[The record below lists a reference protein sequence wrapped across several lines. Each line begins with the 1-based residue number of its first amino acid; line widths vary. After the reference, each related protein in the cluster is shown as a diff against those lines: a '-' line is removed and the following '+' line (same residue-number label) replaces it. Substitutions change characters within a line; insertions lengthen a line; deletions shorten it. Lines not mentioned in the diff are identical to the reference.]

1 MPASWNL
8 ARATGI
14 WDVQDIERFSR
25 MPVWMANQQ
34 VQDLP
39 YWERWGKLLGSIPWQ
54 ANMGDILQ
62 GVIAELPP
70 VNTQKHTPRN
80 ITEVPLKTVAT
91 HFERGNSA
99 RIKRH
104 LFESPLMHFL
114 PSYRDFRKN
123 QIPFAAKA
131 LNKIVGVGADMFYR
145 WQILQQSKR
154 IYVPGAAA
162 VSGDGAP
169 LYDVSAN
176 AGEATDTSE
185 PKNASFFATYGAKAG
200 NNLDGYLGFRQL
212 VAIRDTCQRDIGMIP
227 WSGVPALPKENEI
240 MKGKWILVGEPAIYD
255 GLMFDSHVLNFKE
268 LSRDL
273 LNSPFKGMVAGNIAF
288 LEEAFPLFFNE
299 TGAFP
304 EPELEENL
312 GTTLPSGN
320 TKGHETIPN
329 PAYVNAP
336 FGIAFMLGFEPYQTI
351 KIGPPP
357 SEFSSGSISA
367 GKFNKLNWN
376 GEVRITDNVLVNY
389 NGTYDTNKYG
399 EFVQFICDTVL
410 GIIPKT
416 PRHVLPII
424 YRRVKRPS
432 LVLPPNLT

>member
-34 VQDLP
+34 VKDLP
-39 YWERWGKLLGSIPWQ
+39 YWSRWDKLLGSINWQ
-54 ANMGDILQ
+54 SNMGDILQ

-114 PSYRDFRKN
+114 SSYRDFRRN

-154 IYVPGAAA
+154 MYVPGNTTAN
-162 VSGDGAP
+162 GQP
-169 LYDVSAN
+169 LVDVSAN

-185 PKNASFFATYGAKAG
+185 PKNAAFFATWASKLGAS
-200 NNLDGYLGFRQL
+200 LDGYPGFRQL
-212 VAIRDTCQRDIGMIP
+212 VAIRDTCQREIGMIP
-227 WSGVPALPKENEI
+227 WDGVPAMPKENDI
-240 MKGKWILVGEPAIYD
+240 MRGKWILVGEPAIYD
-255 GLMFDSHVLNFKE
+255 GLQFDAHVLNFKE
-268 LSRDL
+268 LTRDL
-273 LNSPFKGMVAGNIAF
+273 INSPFKGVISGNIAF
-288 LEEAFPLFFNE
+288 LEECYPLFFDEN
-299 TGAFP
+299 GNFP
-304 EPELEENL
+304 EPEIEENL
-312 GTTLPSGN
+312 GVTLPAGN
-320 TKGHETIPN
+320 NQGHETIPN
-329 PAYVNAP
+329 PDYVNAP
-336 FGIAFMLGFEPYQTI
+336 YGIAFMLGFEPFQTI

-357 SEFSSGSISA
+357 SEFASGSISA

-389 NGTYDTNKYG
+389 NGTLDTNKYG

-432 LVLPPNLT
+432 LVLPVGA